1 MKIAVS
7 ACLLGINCKYNGGNN
22 YSKKVAALA
31 CDNEIIPVCPEVL
44 GGLPT
49 PRDPSEIADGVVKH
63 KNGESVDDEFQKGAA
78 AALDIVKK
86 NHVELVVLQSRS
98 PSCGIKEV
106 YDGTFSKRLIPG
118 EGVFAKLLRE
128 NNIRTVDVSDL

>member
-22 YSKKVAALA
+22 YSEKVAALSS
-31 CDNEIIPVCPEVL
+31 DNEIIPVCPEVL

-49 PRDPSEIADGVVKH
+49 PREPSEIVNGEVKH
-63 KNGESVDDEFQKGAA
+63 KNGESVDDKFRKGADS
-78 AALDIVKK
+78 ALDIVKK
-86 NHVELVVLQSRS
+86 KHVELVVLQSRS
-98 PSCGIKEV
+98 PSCGTKEV
-106 YDGTFSKRLIPG
+106 YDGTFSNRLIPG
-118 EGVFAKLLRE
+118 EGVFARLLRE

>member
-22 YSKKVAALA
+22 YNKKVVALA

-44 GGLPT
+44 GELPT
-49 PRDPSEIADGVVKH
+49 PREPSEIVDGEVKH
-63 KNGESVDDEFQKGAA
+63 KNGESVDDKFQKGAA

-86 NHVELVVLQSRS
+86 NNVELVVLQSRS
-98 PSCGIKEV
+98 PSCGINEV

-118 EGVFAKLLRE
+118 EGVFARLLRE

>member
-22 YSKKVAALA
+22 YNKKVVALA
-31 CDNEIIPVCPEVL
+31 CDNEIIPVCTEVL

-98 PSCGIKEV
+98 PSCGINEV

-118 EGVFAKLLRE
+118 EGVFARLLRE

>member
-22 YSKKVAALA
+22 YNKKVVALA

-49 PRDPSEIADGVVKH
+49 PREPSEIADGVVKH
-63 KNGESVDDEFQKGAA
+63 KTGESVDDEFQKGAA

-98 PSCGIKEV
+98 PSCGINEV

-118 EGVFAKLLRE
+118 EGVFARLLRE

>member
-1 MKIAVS
+1 M
-7 ACLLGINCKYNGGNN
+7 
-22 YSKKVAALA
+22 
-31 CDNEIIPVCPEVL
+31 
-44 GGLPT
+44 
-49 PRDPSEIADGVVKH
+49 VKH

-98 PSCGIKEV
+98 PSCGINEV

-118 EGVFAKLLRE
+118 EGVFARLLRE